1 LDSDLPLIRNPPVPR
16 IDGMKTTLDIP
27 ESELQE
33 AIRHTGAK
41 TKRDAVVIALSEF
54 NRRRR
59 LQRLVEKFGTLD
71 EFMTQEELRQ
81 MREEP

>member
-1 LDSDLPLIRNPPVPR
+1 
-16 IDGMKTTLDIP
+16 MKTTLDIP